1 MSIKKIVSTP
11 EANPVL
17 AVFSQAVI
25 SKGYVYVSG
34 NIGCDKN
41 FKVVEGGVKAQ
52 TRAALE
58 NVAIVLR
65 AAGSGLE
72 HIVKATIYL
81 TNMERDFGPMNEV
94 YAEFFDK
101 DRMPARTCIGVC
113 TLPMGA
119 CFEIECMAEVVSEQ
133 TKVS

>member
-1 MSIKKIVSTP
+1 MSTKKIVSTP

-94 YAEFFDK
+94 YAEVDSSTK
-101 DRMPARTCIGVC
+101 
-113 TLPMGA
+113 
-119 CFEIECMAEVVSEQ
+119 IECQREHVLASARYLWVLALRLNAWRRS
-133 TKVS
+133 